1 MRTVLVLL
9 AFLAIPAFAA
19 QVVWKWVD
27 GDGVTHYSDRPVPG
41 ATRMEISSGGERS
54 ATSAPTPSFSSGSPQ
69 KEAQEGPTYR
79 NFEIWKPADGEIFIN
94 TGGAVPVNIRVEPAL
109 QAGHELNLYL
119 DGRLVE
125 GFEPSATSYELKEVP
140 RGSHRRDRGHQRSTR
155 CACARDGASRF
166 HGASGIHCESP
177 CWSRAASAAQANST
191 RRSKQIADAA
201 ARLRCTQR
209 RASADRSGDQP
220 AGSQVARKTGPRE
233 RRLSTRRPRVPRA
246 YQAPLR
252 RSLSGAG

>member
-1 MRTVLVLL
+1 MRTVLFLL

-41 ATRMEISSGGERS
+41 ATRMEISGGGGERS

-79 NFEIWKPADGEIFIN
+79 NFEIWKPADGESFIN
-94 TGGAVPVNIRVEPAL
+94 SGGVVPVNIRVEPEL

-140 RGSHRRDRGHQRSTR
+140 RGSHRL
-155 CACARDGASRF
+155 
-166 HGASGIHCESP
+166 
-177 CWSRAASAAQANST
+177 
-191 RRSKQIADAA
+191 IAVIND
-201 ARLRCTQR
+201 QR
-209 RASADRSGDQP
+209 RARVQETAPVAFVVRQESIANPPVGPALRPPPKPTPRGAANKLLTQQP
-220 AGSQVARKTGPRE
+220 GYAALNGA
-233 RRLSTRRPRVPRA
+233 RPRIDPATNLPVRKSRA
-246 YQAPLR
+246 KP
-252 RSLSGAG
+252 GPGKGG